1 MSLEEEIAKVPEL
14 GYVGLALVQFA
25 RSLAEG
31 TEFQSHDRRWVAR
44 PHNFVTF
51 EVHWQRASN
60 IALSLR
66 GNPSEFIQMPE
77 LPLRA
82 GMAGYSECK
91 VTSARQLHAAC
102 SYVAR
107 AGELYQRGAQ
117 RVRTKPVV
125 VE

>member
-1 MSLEEEIAKVPEL
+1 MSLEEEIAKLPEL
-14 GYVGLALVQFA
+14 RHVGLALLQFA
-25 RSLAEG
+25 RSLVEG
-31 TEFQSHDRRWVAR
+31 IEFEAHDRRWVAR

-77 LPLRA
+77 LPLKA

-91 VTSARQLHAAC
+91 VTSVGQLHAAS

-107 AGELYQRGAQ
+107 AGELYRRGSQ

-125 VE
+125 ME